1 MYRAQ
6 FYKNVPSRKAPTGA
20 FGTAH
25 SQKFLWEGTFLKL
38 MHFPMTHLHLNFQ
51 FYKNVPSGKAPT
63 LVFSH
68 VTFLKEPLHSL
79 MHKKVTKC
87 VARPYAEVDSKVRL
101 LAFGQVTSHSVN
113 LNRL

>member
-1 MYRAQ
+1 MIWAQ
-6 FYKNVPSRKAPTGA
+6 FYNNVPSRKAPTGA

-51 FYKNVPSGKAPT
+51 FYKNVPSGKA
-63 LVFSH
+63 
-68 VTFLKEPLHSL
+68 TFLKEPLHSL

-113 LNRL
+113 LNKL